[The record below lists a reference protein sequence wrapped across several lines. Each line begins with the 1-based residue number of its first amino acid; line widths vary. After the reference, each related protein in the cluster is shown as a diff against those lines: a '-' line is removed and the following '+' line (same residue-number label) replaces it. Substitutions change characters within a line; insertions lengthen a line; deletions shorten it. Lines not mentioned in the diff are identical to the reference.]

1 MPHSGHEEAGEC
13 RSVLEPVVV
22 RYAGGEQMSSF
33 FRGDAAG
40 LAQGCETLAAG
51 NAGGEADQDRG
62 QGGEARLLPGFSDGR
77 GDHSEAAVCVH
88 PGAHARAS
96 SAGAGAGMT
105 DATVGITGSVRD

>member
-1 MPHSGHEEAGEC
+1 MPHSGHEEAAEC

-22 RYAGGEQMSSF
+22 RYAGEQMSSF

-40 LAQGCETLAAG
+40 LAQGCEASAAG

-77 GDHSEAAVCVH
+77 GDHSEAVVCVH
-88 PGAHARAS
+88 PGAHPRAS
-96 SAGAGAGMT
+96 SAGAGAGRT
-105 DATVGITGSVRD
+105 DATVVITGSVRD